1 MLGGAFRNAL
11 QFAKYLKH
19 GNKVRPTT
27 VASVIDDPARL
38 LAPAGARGQT
48 FGQMNNARMA
58 ADKLANDSLMQN
70 LFLYSPDVLGGI
82 TSAVYMPEEADL
94 LDRLGTGALTAG
106 GLALGGR
113 TARKLLGNRGGQLG
127 AIGADYLGGEV
138 GYQGSQI
145 LGEGLQRAKRGGT
158 TVYED
163 MDENYR
169 RQMEQQILAQHG
181 LGGYNL
187 TDVQVDPLLVAL
199 GLA

>member
-1 MLGGAFRNAL
+1 MLGALRNAL

-38 LAPAGARGQT
+38 LAPVGARGQT

-70 LFLYSPDVLGGI
+70 LILYTPDLMSGVG
-82 TSAVYMPEEADL
+82 AAAYMPEEADL
-94 LDRLGTGALTAG
+94 LDRIGTGALTAG

-113 TARKLLGNRGGQLG
+113 TARKLLGNRGGQFG
-127 AIGADYLGGEV
+127 AIAADFVGGDV
-138 GYQGSQI
+138 GYHGSQI

-163 MDENYR
+163 MDQKYR
-169 RQMEQQILAQHG
+169 AEVEKQLLAQHG

-187 TDVQVDPLLVAL
+187 TDVQVDPLLAAL